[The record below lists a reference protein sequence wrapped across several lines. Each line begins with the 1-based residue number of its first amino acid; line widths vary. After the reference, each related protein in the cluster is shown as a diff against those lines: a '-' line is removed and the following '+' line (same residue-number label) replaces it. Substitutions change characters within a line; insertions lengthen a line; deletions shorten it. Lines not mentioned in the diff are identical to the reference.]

1 MCARWKKIKLEKER
15 KKIIMWMF
23 SLLFCLFFI
32 SHVFPISLP
41 QNIASIVSVSLALT
55 LLSLSLF
62 RTVYNRHASV
72 VIADFPPRL
81 LLFPLAIF
89 PSPSQAT
96 SAALHATRGPRMH
109 SCQSYLHN
117 RPDWTVSCRDRGLCK
132 SWLGSQ
138 PATHP
143 PAV

>member
-1 MCARWKKIKLEKER
+1 MCVCVRRKKIKIER
-15 KKIIMWMF
+15 KKKSSCGCF
-23 SLLFCLFFI
+23 PPAVLLIFHFACI
-32 SHVFPISLP
+32 SHF
-41 QNIASIVSVSLALT
+41 ASAKHCIYCFC
-55 LLSLSLF
+55 LSLSLL